1 MLIRNAE
8 VEGRSRDV
16 RLAGES
22 IVEVGDRLDPEPGE
36 TICDAAG
43 GALLPGLHDHHLHL
57 YAWAAALGSVR
68 CGPPEVTG
76 VDDLARALR
85 VAQPQNGW
93 VRGVGYHESVA
104 GTLDRT
110 VLDGLVPSVPV
121 RVQHRSGALWCV
133 NSAAIAALGLDAG
146 SDAPGVERDTQGC
159 CTGLLYRLD
168 EWLRDRLPETD
179 APDLSGVGRRLAA
192 CGVTGVTDATPGNG
206 AEELAGLGAAV
217 AMGVLPQRVV
227 LMGRTELP
235 QPPSGSGLVRGAVKL
250 ILDEAR
256 LPDFDVLVSRVE
268 EAHAAGRNVAVH
280 CVTRTELVLAAAA
293 LRSAGCREGDRIEH
307 ASVAPPP
314 VVEVLAELP
323 VTVVTQPNFLAERG
337 DAYLAEVD
345 GDDLPWLYRCRGFAE
360 ARIPLGGGTDAPF
373 GSGDPWAAMRAAV
386 DRRSAGGRLLGP
398 EESLT
403 PERAL
408 ALFTTPASA
417 PGSQPRRVV
426 AGAAG
431 DLCLLDAPWR
441 RAREEL
447 SAARVRSTWCRGVRV
462 LI

>member
-8 VEGRSRDV
+8 VDGRPRDV
-16 RLAGES
+16 RLAGEA
-22 IVEVGDRLDPEPGE
+22 IAAVAEHLEPEPSE

-57 YAWAAALGSVR
+57 YAWAAALRSVR
-68 CGPPEVTG
+68 CGPPDVTC
-76 VDDLARALR
+76 VEELARALGDAEPR
-85 VAQPQNGW
+85 DGW

-104 GTLDRT
+104 GTLDRAA
-110 VLDGLVPSVPV
+110 LDALVPSVPV

-133 NSAAIAALGLDAG
+133 NSAGIAALGLDAG
-146 SDAPGVERDTQGC
+146 RDAPGVERDAAGR

-168 EWLRDRLPETD
+168 DWLRDRLPETA

-192 CGVTGVTDATPGNG
+192 CGVTGVTDATPANG
-206 AEELAGLGAAV
+206 AEELAGFGAAV
-217 AMGVLPQRVV
+217 ASGALPQRLVV
-227 LMGRTELP
+227 MGRNELP
-235 QPPSGSGLVRGAVKL
+235 EPPAGSGVARGAVKL

-256 LPDFDVLVSRVE
+256 LPDFDALVARMA

-280 CVTRTELVLAAAA
+280 CVTRAELVLAAAA
-293 LRSAGCREGDRIEH
+293 LRAAGCREGDRIEH

-314 VVEVLAELP
+314 VLEILAEIP

-337 DAYLAEVD
+337 DAYLAEVA
-345 GDDLPWLYRCRGFAE
+345 GEDLPWLYRCRGFAE

-386 DRRSAGGRLLGP
+386 DRRSAGGHLLGAD
-398 EESLT
+398 ESLT

-408 ALFTTPASA
+408 ALFTTPAAA
-417 PGSQPRRVV
+417 PGSRPRRVV
-426 AGAAG
+426 AGARG
-431 DLCLLDAPWR
+431 DLCLLDVPWR

-447 SAARVRSTWCRGVRV
+447 SASRVRATWCGGVRV